1 MPSGA
6 RVGVVQLDA
15 LAPAAVFLA
24 ALAAGLV
31 YQDMPHGF
39 GSHGEEVALVGITTV
54 VTGADHVQDQASW
67 TSAVASRVWPGASD
81 ASFFRARLR
90 SSS

>member
-6 RVGVVQLDA
+6 RVGVVQLEVP
-15 LAPAAVFLA
+15 PAAVFLA

-31 YQDMPHGF
+31 YQDMPHGL

-54 VTGADHVQDQASW
+54 VTGADH
-67 TSAVASRVWPGASD
+67 
-81 ASFFRARLR
+81 AR
-90 SSS
+90 